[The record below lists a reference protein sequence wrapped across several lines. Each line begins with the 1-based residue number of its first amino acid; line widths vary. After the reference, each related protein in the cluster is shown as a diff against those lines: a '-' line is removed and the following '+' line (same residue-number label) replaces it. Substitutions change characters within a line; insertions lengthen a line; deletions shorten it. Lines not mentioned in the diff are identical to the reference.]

1 MGWSWQVGKILG
13 IKLRVHA
20 TFTLI
25 LLWVGMTAWMGGRS
39 LEAALGAV
47 LFVLLVFGCV
57 VLHEFGHAIAARRF
71 GVGTRDIILLPIGG
85 VARLER
91 IPEDPRQE
99 LAIAAAG
106 PMVNVVIAATL
117 ALGMMMGTGSLAVDP
132 GVHMMAL
139 PLPLRLLVVNLFL
152 FAFNL
157 IPAFPMDGG
166 RVLRAL
172 LALRLEYTHATEIAS
187 TIGQGMAFLFGFA
200 GLLTNPFLVFIALF
214 VWIGAREEANLVKV
228 RSALGGIPVQHVML
242 TEFHTLA
249 PDDPL
254 ARAAELTLSGSQTDF
269 PVLDADEVVGILTQ
283 ADLVRGLSEYGE
295 SSSVS
300 ATMHREFHTAS
311 PREMIEPV
319 FLRLQASHC
328 GTIPVLDQRRLVGLV
343 NAENVGEFLRF
354 QSVLGERG
362 ARRSSV
368 REGGGRGA

>member
-13 IKLRVHA
+13 IKLKVHA
-20 TFTLI
+20 TFVLI
-25 LLWVGMTAWMGGRS
+25 LLWVGMGVWMGGRS

-57 VLHEFGHAIAARRF
+57 VLHEFGHAIVARRF

-91 IPEDPRQE
+91 IPENPRHE

-106 PMVNVVIAATL
+106 PMVNVVIAAGL
-117 ALGMMMGTGSLAVDP
+117 ALGMMGTGLLAMEPEVDI
-132 GVHMMAL
+132 MEL

-172 LALRLEYTHATEIAS
+172 LALRLEYTRATEIAA
-187 TIGQGMAFLFGFA
+187 TIGQGLAFLFGFM

-214 VWIGAREEANLVKV
+214 VWIGARQEANLVRV

-249 PDDPL
+249 RDDPL
-254 ARAAELTLSGSQTDF
+254 ARAVELTLSGSQTDF
-269 PVLDADEVVGILTQ
+269 PVLDAGVVVGVLTQ
-283 ADLVRGLSEYGE
+283 ADLVRGLAQHGE
-295 SSSVS
+295 NSAVS
-300 ATMHREFHTAS
+300 ATMHREFQTAG
-311 PREMIEPV
+311 PGEMIEPV

-328 GTIPVLDQRRLVGLV
+328 GTIPVLDRRRLVGLV

-354 QSVLGERG
+354 QSVLAERG
-362 ARRSSV
+362 ARRSPAME
-368 REGGGRGA
+368 RHGHGT